1 MSFLLT
7 SLPRG
12 WRRHEVLIVVL
23 SRQALPG
30 ASAGDVGAEGRV
42 GDGDGV
48 LVGEAFPDRRGGD
61 LRVGLEHRVD
71 VAVQSFEGGG
81 LAVDL
86 LPPGR
91 AGGGERLD
99 DGAAA
104 DVVLALGGPAGHAVA
119 GVATDRGVLL
129 PLGCVAAHTARPPRP
144 DLPGRRRP
152 ARALGWAARSP
163 LLAGA
168 AERRLR
174 TSGNRSWLPWPGRGP
189 RPRCLRRAGRRLR
202 LPAKGG
208 RRRRRAS
215 GTRPRR
221 RRTAKPWPR
230 QPGRR

>member
-30 ASAGDVGAEGRV
+30 ASAGDVGAEGGV

-48 LVGEAFPDRRGGD
+48 LAGEAFPDRRGGD
-61 LRVGLEHRVD
+61 LRAGLQHRVD

-104 DVVLALGGPAGHAVA
+104 GVVLALDGPAGHAAA
-119 GVATDRGVLL
+119 GVAADRGVLL
-129 PLGCVAAHTARPPRP
+129 PLGCVAALDVFWRVTPC
-144 DLPGRRRP
+144 RRP
-152 ARALGWAARSP
+152 GGASQPGQGAHDRGRVAAGEGGEAAGIDGAVAALGPGEVAAEVAEAQVVGCGEAAQVRAGG
-163 LLAGA
+163 LALAGA
-168 AERRLR
+168 
-174 TSGNRSWLPWPGRGP
+174 G
-189 RPRCLRRAGRRLR
+189 
-202 LPAKGG
+202 
-208 RRRRRAS
+208 
-215 GTRPRR
+215 
-221 RRTAKPWPR
+221 
-230 QPGRR
+230 